1 MQVCLYDD
9 DGVDKPRIQII
20 ACKEGKMVK
29 MKRIC
34 LDDKIYKAKGKVHIP
49 KAFGKVINKN
59 SEVEFAAK
67 RLLLQVR

>member
-1 MQVCLYDD
+1 
-9 DGVDKPRIQII
+9 
-20 ACKEGKMVK
+20 MVK